1 MTGQHFTQPMRTP
14 PPVMLSLDL
23 GSSGLKGSAFDTLG
37 RSLAGLEAHAPVAL
51 RYAPGGVAEVDLP
64 ALIQG
69 IEEILDRLHQR
80 LGQRPVLGVALTSF
94 VSSLV
99 ALDTADRPI
108 GPVLSYADTR
118 SAGEV
123 AAVARRVDPE
133 QVGCP
138 AFSAYWPAQIRWW
151 QAAHPHLHAAR
162 YCSVPDYLLR
172 RWTGA
177 WVTSYSLASWTGM
190 LDRFSLSWNAGALAA
205 AEVRADQLPELAD
218 YDLAF
223 SLRPEFQARWPKLA
237 HVPFYLGVSDGATAT
252 VGSGALLPGR
262 FALTVGSTSAVR
274 MALTGPPPAIPPG
287 LWSYRITREIH
298 LLGGALTEGGNLYS
312 WLTSTLQLGG
322 KELEEELLG
331 IAPDSHGLT
340 FIPSLGGTRS
350 PDYDPHAR
358 GTVHGLSYA
367 TTPAQIA
374 RAGMEG
380 VACRLADLAWR
391 LPITDDAV
399 FIASGKALLASRPWQ
414 QMLADALGRPLLLED
429 RPAGASARGAAL
441 LALAAQGHPLPTEP
455 AAQRLVEPVPDHHE
469 LYRAAT
475 QRMRVL
481 GAALDR
487 LRKAQEVPTC
497 DPA

>member
-1 MTGQHFTQPMRTP
+1 MRFPQPMRTP

-37 RSLAGLEAHAPVAL
+37 RSLAGLEAHSPVEL

-64 ALIQG
+64 ALIRG
-69 IEEILDRLHQR
+69 IEDILDRLHQR

-99 ALDTADRPI
+99 VLDAADRPI

-123 AAVARRVDPE
+123 AAVARMVDPE

-151 QAAHPHLHAAR
+151 RAAHPDLHAAR
-162 YCSVPDYLLR
+162 YGSVPDYLLL

-177 WVTSYSLASWTGM
+177 WLTSYSLASWTGM
-190 LDRFSLSWNAGALAA
+190 LNRFSLTWDAGALAA
-205 AEVRADQLPELAD
+205 AEVTADQLPELAD
-218 YDLAF
+218 YDTSLT
-223 SLRPEFQARWPKLA
+223 LRPEFQARWPKLA
-237 HVPFYLGVSDGATAT
+237 GVPFYLGIADGATAT
-252 VGSGALLPGR
+252 VGSGAILPGR

-274 MALTGPPPAIPPG
+274 MAVTGPPPAIPPG
-287 LWSYRITREIH
+287 LWSYRITRAMH
-298 LLGGALTEGGNLYS
+298 LLGGALTEGGNLYG

-322 KELEEELLG
+322 KGLEEELLG
-331 IAPDSHGLT
+331 IVPDSHGLT

-391 LPITDDAV
+391 LPLPEDAV

-429 RPAGASARGAAL
+429 RPTGASARGAAL
-441 LALAAQGHPLPTEP
+441 LALEAQGHPLPTEP
-455 AAQRLVEPVPDHHE
+455 TAQRLVEPVPDHHE

-475 QRMRVL
+475 RRMQAL
-481 GAALDR
+481 GAALSG
-487 LRKAQEVPTC
+487 LREAWEVP
-497 DPA
+497 A